1 MTHKSLKN
9 KAQLNKILYLVLLV
23 KLPLKALEAL
33 RSSVSESLILQGEG
47 IETQSTQ
54 WRCLSSGL

>member
-23 KLPLKALEAL
+23 KLPVKALEAL

-54 WRCLSSGL
+54 